1 MILQTKF
8 NKCVRKL
15 LRSQAGTSMV
25 EFALVAPVLI
35 FLLIGLIEVG
45 RYTYFG
51 ILAANAARA
60 GVQYGA
66 QSLNTAQDKT
76 GMANAAVADAQGLA
90 NWTAT
95 NGGVTAQYLCSQN
108 GAVAASCGTA
118 TPAPGTVY
126 YVKVTVTGTFKS
138 LLNYPGIP
146 NGVPIS
152 ATAMMRVIS
161 Q

>member
-1 MILQTKF
+1 MILQTKIE
-8 NKCVRKL
+8 KRVRRL
-15 LRSQAGTSMV
+15 FRSQAGTSMV

-66 QSLNTAQDKT
+66 QSLYTAQDIT
-76 GMANAAVADAQGLA
+76 GMTNAAVGDAQNLP
-90 NWTAT
+90 NWTAS
-95 NGGVTAQYLCSQN
+95 NGGITANYLCSQN
-108 GAVAASCGTA
+108 GSVASPCVTA
-118 TPAPGTVY
+118 TPAAGTVY

-152 ATAMMRVIS
+152 ASAMMRVIS

>member
-1 MILQTKF
+1 MILQTKL
-8 NKCVRKL
+8 KRHVRKL
-15 LRSQAGTSMV
+15 FRSQAGTSMV

-66 QSLNTAQDKT
+66 QDLYTAQDKA
-76 GMANAAVADAQGLA
+76 GMTSAALGDGQNLS
-90 NWTAT
+90 NWTAA
-95 NGGVTAQYLCSQN
+95 NGGITADYLCSSN
-108 GAVAASCGTA
+108 GALAVSCGLSSP
-118 TPAPGTVY
+118 PAGTVY
-126 YVKVTVTGTFKS
+126 YVKVTVTGTFQS

-146 NGVPIS
+146 NNVPVS
-152 ATAMMRVIS
+152 GSAMMRVVS